1 MEKTQKFAAY
11 FTEDQKG
18 KIDRCQDL
26 DGSRSAAEVVRKA
39 VDFYH
44 GYLTAGDAGPFLPQ
58 AIQSY
63 LDGRL
68 GTFEDRISK
77 LLFKLAVASDMNVGV
92 LADVYEFTEDGLRR
106 RRATSVQNVKQ
117 TNGIL
122 SFEQRMRDAG
132 DE

>member
-11 FTEDQKG
+11 FTEDQKD

-26 DGSRSAAEVVRKA
+26 DGSRSAAEVVRRA

-44 GYLTAGDAGPFLPQ
+44 GYLTAGGAGLFLPQ

-63 LDGRL
+63 LDGRH

-77 LLFKLAVASDMNVGV
+77 LLFKLAVATDMNVGV
-92 LADVYEFTEDGLRR
+92 LADVYNFTEDGLRR

-122 SFEQRMRDAG
+122 SLEEQARDTG